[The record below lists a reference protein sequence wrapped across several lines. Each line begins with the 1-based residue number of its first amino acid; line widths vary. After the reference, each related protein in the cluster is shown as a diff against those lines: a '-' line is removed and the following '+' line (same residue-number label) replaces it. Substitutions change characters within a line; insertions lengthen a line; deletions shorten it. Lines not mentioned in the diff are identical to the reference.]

1 MGETIKIQGNLE
13 DIFDCVN
20 FYQNLSVVGSVSIEE
35 LKKSYI
41 DMYLAEYRENFHEG
55 RKQILEKRK
64 KSLDIRNTDNAVEV
78 VSSVPDTNE
87 VEEASHGNILGDVS
101 DEVINS
107 FEEVEHGVI
116 LDEVSV
122 EEANEF
128 KTVPNKVNFE
138 EVEHGVMLDDIT
150 SEDAFEEVGID
161 TTSNVVENHKNNFEE
176 VKHGIILDDVMSEE
190 TVSNKETEG
199 IENAKE
205 DKDDSFDDFVW
216 EDELKL
222 NEIKEEEISQ
232 KESIE
237 EDIEH
242 RSKSRRERFGEKI
255 SLEDLD
261 EDIDEEGYSKEN
273 KPHSSRFK
281 DYEERD
287 KYKEKDEE
295 CFEEEDYRRHDRYRR
310 YGHNDRYN
318 RRKDRRD
325 KEQDFENRE
334 QEREEKRRVKSYS
347 SIIDENIGERHTLEY
362 KNVRDYVKKHSGC
375 SINDVCQYFSKKDVN
390 KALMNV
396 KIVKKKNKLYVV

>member
-20 FYQNLSVVGSVSIEE
+20 FYQNLSVVGSVSIED

-41 DMYLAEYRENFHEG
+41 DMYLTEYRENFHEG
-55 RKQILEKRK
+55 RKQLLEKRK
-64 KSLDIRNTDNAVEV
+64 KDLDIRNSDTTVEV
-78 VSSVPDTNE
+78 VSSVPATEE
-87 VEEASHGNILGDVS
+87 VNHGNILGEVN
-101 DEVINS
+101 DEVSNS
-107 FEEVEHGVI
+107 FEEVEHGI
-116 LDEVSV
+116 NLDEV
-122 EEANEF
+122 
-128 KTVPNKVNFE
+128 KTVPSKRNFE
-138 EVEHGVMLDDIT
+138 EVEHGIMLDDIT
-150 SEDAFEEVGID
+150 SEETFEEVGLD

-190 TVSNKETEG
+190 TVSSEETEG
-199 IENAKE
+199 TEKVKE

-237 EDIEH
+237 EDIEY

-287 KYKEKDEE
+287 KYKEKDEDYL
-295 CFEEEDYRRHDRYRR
+295 EEDYRRHDRYRR

-325 KEQDFENRE
+325 KEQDFENQE
-334 QEREEKRRVKSYS
+334 PEREEKRRVKSYS
-347 SIIDENIGERHTLEY
+347 SIIDENIGERPTLEY

>member
-41 DMYLAEYRENFHEG
+41 DMYLTEYRENFHEG

-64 KSLDIRNTDNAVEV
+64 KSLDIRNTNNTVEV
-78 VSSVPDTNE
+78 VSSVPATNE
-87 VEEASHGNILGDVS
+87 VEEASHGNILGEVS
-101 DEVINS
+101 GEVSNS

-122 EEANEF
+122 EEVNEF
-128 KTVPNKVNFE
+128 KTVPNKENFE
-138 EVEHGVMLDDIT
+138 EVEHGIMLDDII
-150 SEDAFEEVGID
+150 SEDTFQEVGLD
-161 TTSNVVENHKNNFEE
+161 TTSNVVENSKNNFEE
-176 VKHGIILDDVMSEE
+176 VKHGIILDDAMSEE
-190 TVSNKETEG
+190 TVSSKETEG
-199 IENAKE
+199 TNDTEKVE
-205 DKDDSFDDFVW
+205 EGKDNSFDDFVW

-222 NEIKEEEISQ
+222 NEIKDEEISQ

-237 EDIEH
+237 EDIEY

-287 KYKEKDEE
+287 KYRESEKDY
-295 CFEEEDYRRHDRYRR
+295 FEREHNRDRR
-310 YGHNDRYN
+310 YSHNDRYN
-318 RRKDRRD
+318 NRKDRRD
-325 KEQDFENRE
+325 KEQDFKNQEP
-334 QEREEKRRVKSYS
+334 EREEKRRVKSYS
-347 SIIDENIGERHTLEY
+347 SIIDENIGERPTLEY